1 MKSRKTL
8 AVGIAAAS
16 ISAGVA
22 APAQAE
28 ATTPQTA
35 QVAQAATP
43 EPYTPITGSLRMAP
57 VFLASPIVLPAVLLY
72 AIWVRLNPGLG

>member
-1 MKSRKTL
+1 MKVRKTL

-22 APAQAE
+22 APAQGE

-35 QVAQAATP
+35 QVAQAARTEGTP
-43 EPYTPITGSLRMAP
+43 SPPRRHSLTSHLDGSACCSHQ
-57 VFLASPIVLPAVLLY
+57 ASC
-72 AIWVRLNPGLG
+72 

>member
-1 MKSRKTL
+1 MQVRKTL

-22 APAQAE
+22 APAQA
-28 ATTPQTA
+28 AAPKPALSQ
-35 QVAQAATP
+35 QAA
-43 EPYTPITGSLRMAP
+43 ESEHYSPITGSLRIAP
-57 VFLASPIVLPAVLLY
+57 VFLASPIVLPAALLY

>member
-1 MKSRKTL
+1 MKIRKTL

-28 ATTPQTA
+28 ATTPLTA

>member
-1 MKSRKTL
+1 MAAHYFPGSTISKRYTTLRDATCFPMKVRKTL

-22 APAQAE
+22 APAQGE

-35 QVAQAATP
+35 QVAQAARTEGTP
-43 EPYTPITGSLRMAP
+43 
-57 VFLASPIVLPAVLLY
+57 SPHVVTL
-72 AIWVRLNPGLG
+72 

>member
-1 MKSRKTL
+1 MKVRKTL

-22 APAQAE
+22 APAQA
-28 ATTPQTA
+28 AAPKPALSQ
-35 QVAQAATP
+35 QAAKP
-43 EPYTPITGSLRMAP
+43 APYSPITGSLRMAP
-57 VFLASPIVLPAVLLY
+57 ILLASPIVLPAALLY